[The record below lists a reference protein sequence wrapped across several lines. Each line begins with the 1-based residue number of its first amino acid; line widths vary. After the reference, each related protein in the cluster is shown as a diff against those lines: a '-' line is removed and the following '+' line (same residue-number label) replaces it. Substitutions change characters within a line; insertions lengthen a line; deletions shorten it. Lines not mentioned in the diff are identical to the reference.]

1 MQANASLTVD
11 ELSSETYLRNN
22 GYSKQTAEVITVSKA
37 RALGDEYYTEDEQA
51 FRNQN
56 KFVRFWR
63 KAFMFTQ
70 IRQQKI
76 IQCIIMTQTQL
87 RHTQIYRLGVVL
99 GLFYSSF

>member
-1 MQANASLTVD
+1 MLHFTVD

-56 KFVRFWR
+56 KFVRF
-63 KAFMFTQ
+63 
-70 IRQQKI
+70 
-76 IQCIIMTQTQL
+76 
-87 RHTQIYRLGVVL
+87 
-99 GLFYSSF
+99 